1 MRTETLTIRI
11 RFDRIAGVFR
21 WYLLDSRKWPVDSGE
36 AENYLP
42 ALDAARKRLAEI
54 NP

>member
-21 WYLLDSRKWPVDSGE
+21 WYLLDRHKWPVDEGYHE
-36 AENYLP
+36 CYVP